1 MRSEFKFLKNEKI
14 NILNQEVDTL
24 LFEEIAQKNDIYWSF
39 KNYYWVDKK
48 EKIVIKS
55 VQNFTPKNP
64 KLFFSITRKYKK
76 PD

>member
-1 MRSEFKFLKNEKI
+1 MKKL

-76 PD
+76 PELIRLFV